1 MKFFIYNIKII
12 FFSLFL
18 FLSTSLNAQKK
29 ELNVPLGI
37 WPPFSIV
44 KENTYSGIDVDIFKE
59 LEKRLDLKVNF
70 ALYPWTRSLKYMKIG
85 KSDIISGIAKRENRT
100 EYLKYI
106 EKPYYS
112 CSTVFYVQKGNAT
125 KIKKYED
132 LNNRLIGYVDNS
144 AYFLKFDND
153 KSLNKIALSKEQQ
166 LIKMLA
172 IGRLDVIIGTDCQ
185 ADYDISRLGYSKEL
199 EKAEYKPGNS
209 VDLYFAISKNSKYIK
224 DFNKISKVLTKI
236 IDEGIPKKI
245 AKKYMGK

>member
-1 MKFFIYNIKII
+1 MKIV
-12 FFSLFL
+12 FFSFFL
-18 FLSTSLNAQKK
+18 FLLTSLNAQKK
-29 ELNVPLGI
+29 ELNVPIGA
-37 WPPFSIV
+37 WPPFTIV

-70 ALYPWTRSLKYMKIG
+70 AVYPWTRSLKYMKIG
-85 KSDIISGIAKRENRT
+85 KSDIVSGIAKRENRA
-100 EYLKYI
+100 EYLRYI

-112 CSTVFYVQKGNAT
+112 CSTVFYVQKGNAS

-144 AYFLKFDND
+144 AYFLRFDND
-153 KSLNKIALSKEQQ
+153 KNLNKIALTKEQQ

-209 VDLYFAISKNSKYIK
+209 VDLYFAISKNSKHIK
-224 DFNKISKVLTKI
+224 DFDKLSKAFIEI
-236 IDEGIPKKI
+236 IDEGIPQKV
-245 AKKYMGK
+245 AKKYISK